1 MHMHAPHVA
10 HTQKLRIDLDTC
22 GSFASIRIV
31 LEYTKFRTLFRTLNA
46 KETLN
51 LDYNLDRHTKFSRYG
66 PARKPCQDASIIHGM
81 CRDRSATCVCDHA
94 YGCNTLYC
102 LRVGPILKYS
112 TKFKKIAVKAE

>member
-1 MHMHAPHVA
+1 MHICMHAPTHVA

-81 CRDRSATCVCDHA
+81 CRDRSATCVCDH
-94 YGCNTLYC
+94 GCKTLYC
-102 LRVGPILKYS
+102 VRVGPIQQNS
-112 TKFKKIAVKAE
+112 KK

>member
-51 LDYNLDRHTKFSRYG
+51 LDYNLDRHTKFSRYATVLHENH
-66 PARKPCQDASIIHGM
+66 ARMHPSSMACVEIDPQLVCVTMDAKPFIVS
-81 CRDRSATCVCDHA
+81 
-94 YGCNTLYC
+94 
-102 LRVGPILKYS
+102 
-112 TKFKKIAVKAE
+112 E